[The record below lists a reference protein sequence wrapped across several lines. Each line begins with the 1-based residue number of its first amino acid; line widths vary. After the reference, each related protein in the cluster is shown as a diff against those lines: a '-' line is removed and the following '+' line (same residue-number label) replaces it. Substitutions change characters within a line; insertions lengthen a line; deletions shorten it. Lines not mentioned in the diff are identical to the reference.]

1 MGTANRSGTLSTGHA
16 EGQNGRVSEEAQVRA
31 GAASRTRL
39 GGARDEGRGPRAHGR
54 RPAGREAAGRSPAQE
69 GWAQEATL
77 PALPGRERS
86 PECGRSRDPGP
97 VAPPV
102 RAEQGPRAGGGPDER
117 ALKPA
122 SQPLAGTAR
131 CDVTETSGPG
141 ELRFAELGGGA
152 RRSPTALRTRH
163 VAARAPWAAGG
174 GSPSSCSA

>member
-31 GAASRTRL
+31 AHGWGSRGTKGAVPART
-39 GGARDEGRGPRAHGR
+39 GGARLAGKQLDGPRAGR
-54 RPAGREAAGRSPAQE
+54 L
-69 GWAQEATL
+69 AQEATL

-86 PECGRSRDPGP
+86 PECGQSRDPGP

-163 VAARAPWAAGG
+163 AAARAPWAAGG